1 MCGLR
6 GTRSP
11 SSLGCIS
18 RVSRRSQIGDS
29 LHAADEAWIA
39 GAATAAG
46 AATTAAAAVTAAAA
60 TSTAV
65 FVVHLDFD
73 AETLP

>member
-46 AATTAAAAVTAAAA
+46 AATTAAAAVTAAA